1 MNKTALFVLV
11 AIALLS
17 PSVTADDPATAGL
30 LSDPALPNGFGV
42 NIHFRGQ
49 PRDLDM
55 IAQAGFK
62 LIRMDLTWAM
72 IERGKGIYEFESIG
86 YDSLTEGCSERGI
99 RRADPFVRQP
109 GARPLRTLPKLPPNV
124 MQGEESCGKYGTS
137 RT

>member
-1 MNKTALFVLV
+1 MNKIALFVLV
-11 AIALLS
+11 AVSLLS
-17 PSVTADDPATAGL
+17 PSTFVPATAGL
-30 LSDPALPNGFGV
+30 LSGPALPNGFGV

-55 IAQAGFK
+55 IAEAGFK

-99 RRADPFVRQP
+99 R
-109 GARPLRTLPKLPPNV
+109 
-124 MQGEESCGKYGTS
+124 
-137 RT
+137 